1 MILEQCKGVH
11 FVDFDESFQTHIYLQ
26 SLASIQPRT
35 SLVKFARSPRT
46 DPPGDLVRK
55 ERHFKTAVD
64 KSVPDWQTEGIRF
77 VLRGCLHS
85 GWNVGVLIYAPGFFD
100 EEKFFSLHFASTTA
114 APELYA
120 TEYTEVLLIAR
131 EVAIRTFVKYP
142 LQYNDYVQE
151 IIGMRWYTFTKA
163 LLTRLNSKHLLNSY
177 VRQGTAKHST
187 QSTPEPEP
195 PSYATNRIPGRVE
208 MTDLPWTAADVSPRL
223 TRVSDVM

>member
-1 MILEQCKGVH
+1 MVRMVRSLGDRTFQLR
-11 FVDFDESFQTHIYLQ
+11 FMESYSKVVRAHPFFSTLPDACMADLCYAAATV
-26 SLASIQPRT
+26 SVYVR
-35 SLVKFARSPRT
+35 
-46 DPPGDLVRK
+46 GDLVRK
-55 ERHFKTAVD
+55 ERHFKKAVD

-85 GWNVGVLIYAPGFFD
+85 GWNVGVLIFAPGFFD
-100 EEKFFSLHFASTTA
+100 TEKFFSLHFASTTA

-120 TEYTEVLLIAR
+120 TEYTEVVLIAR
-131 EVAIRTFVKYP
+131 EIAINTFVKYP
-142 LQYNDYVQE
+142 LHYNDYVQE

-195 PSYATNRIPGRVE
+195 PSYATDRTPGRAEKTYVF
-208 MTDLPWTAADVSPRL
+208 L
-223 TRVSDVM
+223 TPS